1 MQALI
6 LAGGLGTRLS
16 SVIPDLPKPMAPVA
30 GKPFLQL
37 LLESLYKKGFS
48 TAILSEGYLSEKI
61 ISYFGNSYRDMAIT
75 YVIEKTPLGTGGAIR
90 EALKQANQDYIYIFN
105 GDTFVDFDVS
115 GSEHLWRE
123 VQSPIIV
130 GRKVGDVDRY
140 GKLLI
145 EDQRIVGFSEKGL
158 VGPGI
163 INAGYYIV
171 PTNLSSKFPEK
182 EKFSF
187 EKDFL
192 SQSVALNK
200 YYLYLADGIFIDIGI
215 PEDYLTAQSELATL
229 DDRQ

>member
-1 MQALI
+1 M
-6 LAGGLGTRLS
+6 
-16 SVIPDLPKPMAPVA
+16 
-30 GKPFLQL
+30 
-37 LLESLYKKGFS
+37 
-48 TAILSEGYLSEKI
+48 
-61 ISYFGNSYRDMAIT
+61 
-75 YVIEKTPLGTGGAIR
+75 
-90 EALKQANQDYIYIFN
+90 
-105 GDTFVDFDVS
+105 
-115 GSEHLWRE
+115 
-123 VQSPIIV
+123 
-130 GRKVGDVDRY
+130 
-140 GKLLI
+140 I

-163 INAGYYIV
+163 INAGYNIV

>member
-90 EALKQANQDYIYIFN
+90 EALKQANQDYIYI
-105 GDTFVDFDVS
+105 
-115 GSEHLWRE
+115 
-123 VQSPIIV
+123 
-130 GRKVGDVDRY
+130 
-140 GKLLI
+140 
-145 EDQRIVGFSEKGL
+145 
-158 VGPGI
+158 
-163 INAGYYIV
+163 
-171 PTNLSSKFPEK
+171 
-182 EKFSF
+182 
-187 EKDFL
+187 
-192 SQSVALNK
+192 
-200 YYLYLADGIFIDIGI
+200 
-215 PEDYLTAQSELATL
+215 
-229 DDRQ
+229 